1 MIKFTVFGKPVPQ
14 GSSKAFYVKSL
25 GRAVITSDNKHL
37 KPWRQQVTETAMSL
51 QADAIPDDR
60 PVEVILD
67 FYFARP
73 KSAKKRVGMTVKPD
87 IDKLIRAILDGI
99 MGVLFRDDSQVVSV
113 HARKHY
119 AEQERVEI
127 CVDEFVVEDRTEGLA
142 LKIVEAS
149 RPLFAEVVNS

>member
-1 MIKFTVFGKPVPQ
+1 MIRFTVYGKPVPQ

-25 GRAVITSDNKHL
+25 GRAVITSDNKRL
-37 KPWRQQVTETAMSL
+37 KPWRQQVTESAMAL
-51 QADAIPDDR
+51 HGEAIPDDR
-60 PVEVILD
+60 PVEVVLD

-73 KSAKKRVGMTVKPD
+73 KSAKKRIGMTVKPD

-113 HARKHY
+113 LARKHY

-127 CVDEFVVEDRTEGLA
+127 QVAQFVYPPSWGA
-142 LKIVEAS
+142 SPIAEAKSES
-149 RPLFAEVVNS
+149 RELFA